1 MIKPKKFIDSSE
13 GCNVHAHRRLSV
25 VIRVMGK
32 VSCDSF
38 CPQKSLNVL
47 N

>member
-1 MIKPKKFIDSSE
+1 MIKPKKFIDSNE